1 MDRDT
6 DTISADDQ
14 MRLVNAYYIP
24 WQGIMKV
31 LYSNGLPLTAS
42 HEDAVEWLKRRLG
55 LAQQVM
61 DALDG
66 HRELAQRVTI
76 LEEREYGK

>member
-1 MDRDT
+1 MND

-14 MRLVNAYYIP
+14 MRLINAYYIP
-24 WQGIMKV
+24 WQGLMKI
-31 LYSNGLPLTAS
+31 LYSHGLPLTAT

-61 DALDG
+61 AALDG
-66 HRELAQRVTI
+66 HRDLLQRVGA
-76 LEEREYGK
+76 LEEREYGR